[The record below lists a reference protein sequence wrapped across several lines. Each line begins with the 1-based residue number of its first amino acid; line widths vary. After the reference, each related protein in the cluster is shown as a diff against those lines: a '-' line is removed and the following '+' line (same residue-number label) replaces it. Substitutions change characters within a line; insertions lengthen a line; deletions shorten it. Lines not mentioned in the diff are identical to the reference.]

1 MRSANSP
8 CEILEKVTM
17 MKNRVQTVEALP
29 DYRLKIVFRT
39 GECGIFDCKPYR
51 DYECLSGIWNEDVFP
66 RVVADHGTVMW
77 PDGSDL
83 CPDEIY
89 DRAERVVTS

>member
-1 MRSANSP
+1 M
-8 CEILEKVTM
+8 VM
-17 MKNRVQTVEALP
+17 QNRVVDVEALP
-29 DYRLKIVFRT
+29 DYRLKLVFRS

-51 DYECLSGIWNEDVFP
+51 KYACLSGIWADDVFP

-89 DRAERVVTS
+89 EHAVRYMPESN